1 MELRDYIQAAMDKN
15 SWTAEALAD
24 AVGIKG
30 NLMRDAKRHAK
41 GIPNFACVKLAEM
54 LDVPAIEVIAACELV
69 TERREVW
76 RPLVQKASPVKTA
89 KDAIA
94 KATNAPAET
103 KTAPVREPFSDDLV
117 AEQGTE
123 PASAIRAR

>member
-1 MELRDYIQAAMDKN
+1 MELREYIQAAIDKN

-24 AVGIKG
+24 AVGING

-54 LDVPAIEVIAACELV
+54 LEEPPIEVIAACELV
-69 TERREVW
+69 TEKREERREVW
-76 RPLVQKASPVKTA
+76 RPFVQKASPVKT
-89 KDAIA
+89 A

-103 KTAPVREPFSDDLV
+103 KTAPR
-117 AEQGTE
+117 
-123 PASAIRAR
+123 